1 VSDLY
6 EKFRN
11 ILSSNNY
18 KLTSQRE
25 DILKVLIENQNQ
37 HFRADTL
44 LKKVKEKNP
53 DIGLATIYRN
63 LELFCELDITNELDF
78 DSSYKYYELN
88 LDENHHHHL
97 VCVNCDKIIEFND
110 EVLEKFEKKVEE
122 KYDFEI
128 VNHQIK
134 FYGICKNCSKKEK

>member
-1 VSDLY
+1 MSDLY
-6 EKFRN
+6 EKFRD

-134 FYGICKNCSKKEK
+134 FYGICKDCSKKDK

>member
-1 VSDLY
+1 MSDLY

-134 FYGICKNCSKKEK
+134 FYGICKDCSKKEK

>member
-1 VSDLY
+1 MSNLY
-6 EKFRN
+6 EKYRN

-25 DILKVLIENQNQ
+25 DILKVLIENQKQ

-44 LKKVKEKNP
+44 LKKVKEINP
-53 DIGLATIYRN
+53 DVGLATIYRN
-63 LELFCELDITNELDF
+63 LELFCKLDITSELDF

-97 VCVNCDKIIEFND
+97 VCINCDKIIEFND
-110 EVLEKFEKKVEE
+110 EVLERFEKKIED
-122 KYDFEI
+122 KYNFEI

-134 FYGICKNCSKKEK
+134 FYGICKDCSEKDK

>member
-1 VSDLY
+1 MKSLY
-6 EKFRN
+6 NKFKN

-25 DILKVLIENQNQ
+25 DILKVLIENQNN
-37 HFRADTL
+37 HFSADSL
-44 LKKVKEKNP
+44 LNKVKEINP

-63 LELFCELDITNELDF
+63 LELFCQLGITYELDF

-88 LDENHHHHL
+88 IEEKHHHHL
-97 VCVNCDKIIEFND
+97 VCINCNKIIEFND
-110 EVLEKFEKKVEE
+110 KTLENFEKELE
-122 KYDFEI
+122 NKYKFKI

-134 FYGICKNCSKKEK
+134 FYGICEECAENNN

>member
-1 VSDLY
+1 MSNLY
-6 EKFRN
+6 EKYRN

-18 KLTSQRE
+18 KLTTQRE
-25 DILKVLIENQNQ
+25 DILKVLIENQKQ

-44 LKKVKEKNP
+44 LKKVKEINP
-53 DIGLATIYRN
+53 DVGLATIYRN
-63 LELFCELDITNELDF
+63 LELFCKLDITSELDF

-97 VCVNCDKIIEFND
+97 VCINCDKIIEFND
-110 EVLEKFEKKVEE
+110 EVLERFEKKIED
-122 KYDFEI
+122 KYNFEI

-134 FYGICKNCSKKEK
+134 FYGICKDCNEKDK

>member
-1 VSDLY
+1 MSNLY

-25 DILKVLIENQNQ
+25 AILKVLIENQNQ

-44 LKKVKEKNP
+44 LEKVKEINP

-63 LELFCELDITNELDF
+63 LELFCELDITSELDF

-88 LDENHHHHL
+88 IAENHHHHL
-97 VCVNCDKIIEFND
+97 VCIKCDKIIEFND
-110 EVLEKFEKKVEE
+110 EVLEKFENKITD
-122 KYDFEI
+122 KYDFQI
-128 VNHQIK
+128 VDHQIK
-134 FYGICKNCSKKEK
+134 FYGICEKCSEKDK

>member
-1 VSDLY
+1 MSDLY
-6 EKFRN
+6 EKFRD

-134 FYGICKNCSKKEK
+134 FYGICKDCSEKDK

>member
-134 FYGICKNCSKKEK
+134 FYGICKDCSKKEK

>member
-1 VSDLY
+1 MSDLY

-134 FYGICKNCSKKEK
+134 FYGICKDCSKKDK

>member
-1 VSDLY
+1 MKSLY
-6 EKFRN
+6 NKFKN

-25 DILKVLIENQNQ
+25 DILKVLIENQNN
-37 HFRADTL
+37 HFNADSL
-44 LKKVKEKNP
+44 LNKVKEINP

-63 LELFCELDITNELDF
+63 LELFCDLGITYELDF

-88 LDENHHHHL
+88 IEEKHHHHL
-97 VCVNCDKIIEFND
+97 VCINCNKIIEFND
-110 EVLEKFEKKVEE
+110 QTLENFEKELEK
-122 KYDFEI
+122 KYNFNI

-134 FYGICKNCSKKEK
+134 FYGICEKCTENNN